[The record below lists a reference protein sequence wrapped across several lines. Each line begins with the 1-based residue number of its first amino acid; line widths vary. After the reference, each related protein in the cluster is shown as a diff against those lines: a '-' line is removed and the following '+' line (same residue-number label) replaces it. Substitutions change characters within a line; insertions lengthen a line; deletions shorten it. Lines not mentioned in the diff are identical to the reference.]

1 MASLSMS
8 RRARERQEALWIP
21 TTEFATAPGN
31 PFYRRLNELLREA
44 EFDRKIED
52 LCEPFYADGKGRP
65 GIAPGIYMRML
76 MVGYFEGIDS
86 ERGIAW
92 RCADSLS
99 LKEFLGYRPE
109 EATPDHS
116 SLSRIRMRLDLE
128 THQAAF
134 DLALSIVAEKGLLDG
149 KSLGVD
155 STTMEANA
163 ALRSIVRRDDGRGY
177 NEFLTDLAEESGVEN
192 PTRKDL
198 AKIDRKRP
206 KKGSNADWESPTD
219 PEARITRMKDG
230 STHLAHCA
238 EHAIDMKTGAIVA
251 ATIQDAA
258 VGDTTTIYSTLVRA
272 FDVLVTVLANPET
285 EGRVHDEVGTEIIGD
300 KGYHSNDTMET
311 IAGIGCRSYISEPD
325 RGRRRWSDKEEA
337 RDATYKNRARMSR
350 EKGKRLMRKR
360 GELIER
366 SFAHTMESGAM
377 RRAHLRGHENIMKR
391 YHLHTAA
398 FNLGLVMRQLVGAGT
413 PKGLHGMRRGLLGH
427 VCDLAAAMVAL
438 LGELSR
444 LSPVTPSFVRRFAL
458 TCQTNRF
465 SAGSPRSAAFPT
477 AC

>member
-1 MASLSMS
+1 MSMR
-8 RRARERQEALWIP
+8 RRATERQEALWIP
-21 TTEFATAPGN
+21 TTEFPAAPGN
-31 PFYRRLNELLREA
+31 PFYRRLNELLKDA

-52 LCEPFYADGKGRP
+52 LCEPFYAASMGRP
-65 GIAPGIYMRML
+65 GIAPGVYMRML
-76 MVGYFEGIDS
+76 MMGYFEGIDS

-109 EATPDHS
+109 ETTPDHS
-116 SLSRIRMRLDLE
+116 SLSRIRTRLDVE

-134 DLALSIVAEKGLLDG
+134 DMVLAIVADKGLLDG

-177 NEFLTDLAEESGVEN
+177 RKFLTDLADEEGIEN
-192 PTRKDL
+192 PTPEDL

-206 KKGSNADWESPTD
+206 KKGSNADWKSPTD
-219 PEARITRMKDG
+219 PDARIAKMKDG
-230 STHLAHCA
+230 STHLAHCT
-238 EHAIDMKTGAIVA
+238 EHAVDMKTGAIIA
-251 ATIQDAA
+251 ATIQDAS
-258 VGDTTTIYSTLVRA
+258 VGDTTTIYNTLARA
-272 FDVLVTVLANPET
+272 FEALVTVLTNPET
-285 EGRVHDEVGTEIIGD
+285 VDLVSDDVATEIIAD

-311 IAGIGCRSYISEPD
+311 IAGIGCRSYISEPN
-325 RGRRRWSDKEEA
+325 RGKRRWAGKEDA
-337 RDATYKNRARMSR
+337 RDATYNNRSRMRR
-350 EKGKRLMRKR
+350 EKGKALMRRR

-398 FNLGLVMRQLVGAGT
+398 FNLGLVMRSLVGAGT
-413 PKGLHGMRRGLLGH
+413 PKGLHANRGGLLGRA
-427 VCDLAAAMVAL
+427 CGSIAAMIASFISFSRPSRVTTAFL
-438 LGELSR
+438 SLFSPTRFISLILG
-444 LSPVTPSFVRRFAL
+444 
-458 TCQTNRF
+458 
-465 SAGSPRSAAFPT
+465 GSPRKATSST
-477 AC
+477 GC